1 MVSNK
6 TCVTDNC
13 VLNFKT
19 VFISQISKFKTIK
32 MNSSFVAISI
42 LVKSNLSERC
52 LIKAL
57 MNISSQSLRAY
68 LKLASIYD
76 GNSNKKKT
84 DLVEMIVYGCII
96 NKLNKE
102 PIKDISINRAH
113 KILKNMIYLL
123 NQYLDM
129 EIWD

>member
-1 MVSNK
+1 
-6 TCVTDNC
+6 
-13 VLNFKT
+13 
-19 VFISQISKFKTIK
+19 

-42 LVKSNLSERC
+42 LVKSNVTERC
-52 LIKAL
+52 LINTL

-84 DLVEMIVYGCII
+84 DLVEMIVYGCMI

-102 PIKDISINRAH
+102 PIKDISMNRALN
-113 KILKNMIYLL
+113 ILKEHDISIKSLPGYGNIGLRRKDIKPYVS
-123 NQYLDM
+123 
-129 EIWD
+129 ECSIKIKE